1 MEGRGGFRIPRRRA
15 RAFALSPRA
24 ELHPKPILERRVR
37 ARYVASMSAENRPAP
52 RDVVLVSAC
61 LVGSFCRHDGRTK
74 KDLVLLRELARD
86 GVEIVPFCPEEE
98 GGLGTP
104 RPEAWIE
111 REGAHAVLD
120 GRDRVV
126 AITGADVTREFV
138 RGAELALAQ
147 CQRHG
152 IRRAFLK
159 ERSPSCG
166 VCQTYV
172 GGELVDTPGVTGEL
186 LKRNGIAVEGIE
198 GLRE

>member
-1 MEGRGGFRIPRRRA
+1 MTRPDERKPR
-15 RAFALSPRA
+15 
-24 ELHPKPILERRVR
+24 EK
-37 ARYVASMSAENRPAP
+37 
-52 RDVVLVSAC
+52 VLVSAC
-61 LVGSFCRHDGRTK
+61 LVGEFCRHDGRTK
-74 KDLVLLRELARD
+74 KDLVLLRELERE
-86 GVEIVPFCPEEE
+86 GVELVAFCPEQE

-104 RPEAWIE
+104 RPQAWIE

-120 GRDRVV
+120 GRARVV

-138 RGAELALAQ
+138 RGAELALA
-147 CQRHG
+147 CCREHG

-172 GGELVDTPGVTGEL
+172 AGELVDRPGVTGEL
-186 LKRNGIAVEGIE
+186 LKRSGIEVEGIE